1 MSASGIDDRQL
12 AARLLL
18 KRPLIRSSD
27 VEAFR
32 LVRRHAQHL
41 RDWFDRETGWV
52 LHLDSTLVRLHRE
65 PAVLDDGTHP
75 FALRGV
81 PFSRRRYVLLMLCL
95 AVLERSDAQI
105 ALGRLAEQVTLQA
118 QHPEL
123 AAIGFTFS
131 LEGYDERRDFV
142 EAVRMLLEWGVL
154 DRVVGDER
162 EFTQSTGD
170 ALYDVSRHVLAELLV
185 TRRPPS
191 TVAGGDT
198 RSRIEAIRDRGLP
211 PTEEL
216 RNLRLRQSLTRRLL
230 DDPILMFDDLD
241 DDEAAYLRTQRGAI
255 IRRIGEFSG
264 LVPEIRLEGI
274 AMVDL
279 DDDLTDQ
286 RMPAKGTEGH
296 VTLLVAEH
304 LAAVGDRTIA
314 DLHAYVRGIAPR
326 FASYW
331 RGGASE
337 PGAEVGLVETAL
349 TTLHALR
356 LVALDGAVVRVNPAI
371 ARFSVSEPIIL
382 GGPKP

>member
-1 MSASGIDDRQL
+1 MSAAGVDDRQQ

-18 KRPLIRSSD
+18 KHSLIRSSD
-27 VEAFR
+27 ADRFR
-32 LVRRHAQHL
+32 LVRRYAPHL
-41 RDWFDRETGWV
+41 RDWFDRETGWL
-52 LHLDSTLVRLHRE
+52 LHVDSTVVRLHRE

-75 FALRGV
+75 FAVRGV

-123 AAIGFTFS
+123 AATGLTFS
-131 LEGYDERRDFV
+131 LESYDERRDFV
-142 EAVRMLLEWGVL
+142 DAVWLLIEWGVL

-162 EFTQSTGD
+162 EFAQSTGD

-185 TRRPPS
+185 TRRSPS
-191 TVAGGDT
+191 TVDGTDT
-198 RSRIEAIRDRGLP
+198 RSRIEAVRDRGLP

-216 RNLRLRQSLTRRLL
+216 RNLSLRQSLTRRLI
-230 DDPILMFDDLD
+230 DDPLLMFDDLD
-241 DDEAAYLRTQRGAI
+241 DEESAYLRTQRGAI
-255 IRRIGEFSG
+255 LRRIAEFTG
-264 LVPEIRLEGI
+264 LVPEIRREGI

-279 DDDLTDQ
+279 DDDLTDL
-286 RMPAKGTEGH
+286 RMPAKGTDGH

-304 LAAVGDRTIA
+304 LAELGDCTVTELRTHVRTIA
-314 DLHAYVRGIAPR
+314 PQ

-331 RGGASE
+331 RGGATE
-337 PGAEVGLVETAL
+337 PGAETGLVQAAL

-356 LVALDGAVVRVNPAI
+356 LAAVDGESVRVNPAI
-371 ARFSVSEPIIL
+371 ARFSVSDPVIL